1 MYNLIALPIG
11 LLALGA
17 LSLRTRQRTSNKTA
31 AIQFINAFN
40 TDDWDTVRQIVA
52 PNFVFHHPVGGTVEA
67 GPEGMVQAWASF
79 KAALPD
85 AWHPIPILIEDGDNL
100 AVLLPTYGTFN
111 GEAYHGIPQTGNW
124 VAYGMINWARFE
136 DGKLAEMWFG
146 MDSLAE
152 MQQMGAA
159 PNLPGRTL
167 NRAEQAALSLLPDG
181 TYDTVTAFGQHVI
194 ACGPSQAGDLNTLG
208 ERRVD
213 IYRAEGDTL
222 QPVYTHTIA
231 FSFDAPYSGD
241 PDADAENSRTVVADF
256 VERVLNDHNLD
267 ALAELA
273 APMLLV
279 HPTAMPCESTYF
291 GMEGAQHWLGMQW
304 AAFPDL
310 ALTECHTLAQ
320 GDIVV
325 VRWTAQGT
333 SEGPFLIL
341 PATGETISFTGVTMF
356 RVENDRIAEIWDT
369 RNTLGIMGQLNPDLM
384 GGGHGH

>member
-1 MYNLIALPIG
+1 MYNLIALPLG

-111 GEAYHGIPQTGNW
+111 GEAYHGIPQTGKC

-136 DGKLAEMWFG
+136 NGKMAEMWFG

-159 PNLPGRTL
+159 PNLLGRTL

-181 TYDTVTAFGQHVI
+181 AYDTVTAFGQHVI
-194 ACGPSQAGDLNTLG
+194 ACSPSQAGDLNTLG

-213 IYRAEGDTL
+213 IYRAEGSTL
-222 QPVYTHTIA
+222 QPVYTHAIT
-231 FSFDAPYSGD
+231 FSFDAPYGGD
-241 PDADAENSRTVVADF
+241 PDADAEISRTVVADF

-267 ALAELA
+267 ALAELT

-291 GMEGAQHWLGMQW
+291 GMEGALNWLGMQW

-310 ALTECHTLAQ
+310 ALTEYHTLAQ

-369 RNTLGIMGQLNPDLM
+369 RNTLGIMGQLNPDMM